1 VDPKILKHGSLNL
14 KPSKSSSKYKPKK
27 RSCRKPTSNYQ
38 IRYDPIDRP
47 FASPKSPQRKSADV
61 VTHADVS
68 KYDPVDR
75 PFIPIKLETTT
86 PNTSSKSTK
95 KHPFVYGAIL
105 IAILLPFIILV
116 ANVIGPI
123 GEIFRDFQDFM
134 DSARNDPSLTHR
146 EFIDLLNEFFER
158 RQNR

>member
-1 VDPKILKHGSLNL
+1 MDPKILKHGFLNL

-27 RSCRKPTSNYQ
+27 RSGKKPTSNYQ

-47 FASPKSPQRKSADV
+47 FAPPKSPQRKSADI

-68 KYDPVDR
+68 KYDPIDR
-75 PFIPIKLETTT
+75 PFIPLKLGTT

-95 KHPFVYGAIL
+95 KHPLIYGAIL

-116 ANVIGPI
+116 ANIIGPI
-123 GEIFRDFQDFM
+123 GEIFRDFQDFVS
-134 DSARNDPSLTHR
+134 SAKDNPTLTQR
-146 EFIDLLNEFFER
+146 EFIDLLNDFFEKR
-158 RQNR
+158 RNR